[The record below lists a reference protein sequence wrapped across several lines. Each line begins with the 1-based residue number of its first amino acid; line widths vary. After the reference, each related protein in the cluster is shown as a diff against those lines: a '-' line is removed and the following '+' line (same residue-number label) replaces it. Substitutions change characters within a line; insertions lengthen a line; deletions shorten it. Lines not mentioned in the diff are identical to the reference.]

1 MDSLFNISPID
12 GRYKD
17 KTKEYSEYF
26 SEYALIKYRVLV
38 EVKWLI
44 FLSTE
49 EIIKYKLKKKDINNL
64 NKIVTTFCESD
75 ALRVKYYENVT
86 NHDVKAVEYFL
97 QEKLRDLQL
106 DKFVPYIH
114 FTLTSEDINNTS
126 YNLIIKDA
134 LNNIFYKNLDSL
146 IDVLDIYSDKY
157 KRVGMLSHTHGQI
170 ATPTTVGKEFKVF
183 SYRLKSI
190 LEGLKSIKL
199 RSKFSGAVGNYNSH
213 IVVLPNIDWI
223 EKSKKFV
230 ESLGLEYNPVTT
242 QIESHDF
249 VCLTLSYI
257 KILNNIVKDL
267 NSDIWLYISRGYFVE
282 KIKSGEVG
290 SSVMPHKVNPINQEN
305 SMANIEIANSIID
318 GLINN
323 LSISRMQRDLSD
335 SSKMRN
341 LGVVFSHS
349 LISIKETIKGLNKI
363 VINEEL
369 LGNELDNHYEIL
381 SEAVQTV
388 LRNNGYNNAYEKLKE
403 LSRGKNVSKED
414 MTNFIKTLDI
424 DTKDKERLLKLTP
437 RDYLGLAP
445 LIVDNNR

>member
-1 MDSLFNISPID
+1 M
-12 GRYKD
+12 
-17 KTKEYSEYF
+17 
-26 SEYALIKYRVLV
+26 
-38 EVKWLI
+38 
-44 FLSTE
+44 
-49 EIIKYKLKKKDINNL
+49 
-64 NKIVTTFCESD
+64 
-75 ALRVKYYENVT
+75 
-86 NHDVKAVEYFL
+86 
-97 QEKLRDLQL
+97 
-106 DKFVPYIH
+106 
-114 FTLTSEDINNTS
+114 
-126 YNLIIKDA
+126 
-134 LNNIFYKNLDSL
+134 
-146 IDVLDIYSDKY
+146 
-157 KRVGMLSHTHGQI
+157 
-170 ATPTTVGKEFKVF
+170 
-183 SYRLKSI
+183 
-190 LEGLKSIKL
+190 
-199 RSKFSGAVGNYNSH
+199 
-213 IVVLPNIDWI
+213 
-223 EKSKKFV
+223 
-230 ESLGLEYNPVTT
+230 
-242 QIESHDF
+242 
-249 VCLTLSYI
+249 TLSYI

-341 LGVVFSHS
+341 LGVIFSHS

-363 VINEEL
+363 VVNEEL